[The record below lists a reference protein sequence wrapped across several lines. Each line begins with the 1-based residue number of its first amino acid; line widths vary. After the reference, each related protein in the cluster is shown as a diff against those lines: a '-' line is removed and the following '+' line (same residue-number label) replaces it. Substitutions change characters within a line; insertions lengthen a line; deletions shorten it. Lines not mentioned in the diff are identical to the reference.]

1 MVSLRS
7 KLGRAIRRLRQDAG
21 YSQESF
27 ADAVGLHR
35 TYVGS
40 IERGERN
47 LSLDNIGRIA
57 TALGISVSRLFL
69 EAEKGPTETRLAG
82 SRRSRP

>member
-1 MVSLRS
+1 MDSKQFQKSLGTVIRTRRA
-7 KLGRAIRRLRQDAG
+7 KLG

-47 LSLDNIGRIA
+47 
-57 TALGISVSRLFL
+57 ISVKNLLAIAEALSIPLSTL
-69 EAEKGPTETRLAG
+69 IALAEAEIISPAK
-82 SRRSRP
+82 S